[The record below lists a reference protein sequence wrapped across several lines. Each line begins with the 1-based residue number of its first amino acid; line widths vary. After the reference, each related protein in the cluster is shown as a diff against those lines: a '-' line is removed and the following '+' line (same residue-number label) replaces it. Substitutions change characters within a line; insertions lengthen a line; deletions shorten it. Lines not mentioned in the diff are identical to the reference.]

1 MTANAFIYHALA
13 TIAMLSQLVLVGLI
27 SLLKLSLSSAP
38 GTEPALLILK
48 VVVAVSWLGLLV
60 LGLVAWSKRS
70 WFVVTVPIASL
81 AALLVVDLIADN
93 TIHWYLNL
101 GY

>member
-1 MTANAFIYHALA
+1 MLRSFAYHGLA
-13 TIAMLSQLVLVGLI
+13 TIAMLCQLAVVGLI

-38 GTEPALLILK
+38 GTEPVQLILK
-48 VVVAVSWLGLLV
+48 VVVAVSWLGLIV
-60 LGLVAWSKRS
+60 LGLVAWRKRS

-81 AALLVVDLIADN
+81 SVLLVLDWIATS
-93 TIHWYLNL
+93 TIHWYLPW